1 MSIFLISALKEP
13 LSTAVSIGKVVVSF
27 SSQQNVISSQRPNC
41 YHLIESP
48 DKYLVISNSPC

>member
-13 LSTAVSIGKVVVSF
+13 LSTAVSIGKVSL
-27 SSQQNVISSQRPNC
+27 QQNVISSQRPNC

>member
-13 LSTAVSIGKVVVSF
+13 LSTAVSIGKVLVSL
-27 SSQQNVISSQRPNC
+27 QQNVISSSQRPNW

>member
-13 LSTAVSIGKVVVSF
+13 LSTAVSIGKVLVSL
-27 SSQQNVISSQRPNC
+27 QQNVISSQRPNC

-48 DKYLVISNSPC
+48 DKYLVISNSQC